1 MALPRTTTATGSAR
15 NARAATSR
23 RRRGGHLDRTFT
35 ASRIPVLLQLLLAL
49 LAVAMALSLILSVV
63 SAHPGSN
70 DGGSPRADEDLSKT
84 GTTQTV
90 GNVKVEVRW
99 AAKLR
104 DRCSAQDVYNAK
116 HGAKD
121 VIYMENRSPFQKT
134 EVDAT
139 KAAGQLVAA
148 QGNKMVQHKV
158 GSTGLKEWLDDKKNS
173 PKAKSKYLLVGEK
186 PEDHPGKA
194 KLSDRINAD
203 VKKKQ
208 QDIGYVHGDIHAG
221 NIRVHTGKGK
231 AQKFEPIDW
240 GTAQKVTDKTKAE
253 RGMDNSVIIRGICN
267 YRGFQFRA
275 SGSLYRRA
283 PAGAC
288 ASNAP
293 KAASSANKAAAPGSR
308 SGAGGAVGR
317 SNGGNAASGR
327 SGKSSTPSS
336 KPAASRGAEKK
347 GSGAKK

>member
-1 MALPRTTTATGSAR
+1 MALRRTTTATGSAR

-23 RRRGGHLDRTFT
+23 RRGGHIDRTFT
-35 ASRIPVLLQLLLAL
+35 TSRKPVLLQLLFAL
-49 LAVAMALSLILSVV
+49 LGVAMALSLILSVV

-90 GNVKVEVRW
+90 GNVKVQVGSEIKRQMFG
-99 AAKLR
+99 
-104 DRCSAQDVYNAK
+104 SDVYNAK

-158 GSTGLKEWLDDKKNS
+158 GSTGLKEWVDDKKNS

-317 SNGGNAASGR
+317 SKGGNAESGR

-336 KPAASRGAEKK
+336 KPAASQGAEKK
-347 GSGAKK
+347 GGGAKK